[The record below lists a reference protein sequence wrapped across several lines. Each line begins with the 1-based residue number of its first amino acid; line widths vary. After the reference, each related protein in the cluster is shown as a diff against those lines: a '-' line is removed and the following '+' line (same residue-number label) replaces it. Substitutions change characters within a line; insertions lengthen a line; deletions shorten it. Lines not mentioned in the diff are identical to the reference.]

1 MKPNRTH
8 GTIAVIGGGPAG
20 MMAAIQAAMSGAD
33 VELYER
39 NDRVGKKLLSTG
51 NGKCNFS
58 NTRMTKDAYY
68 GSCVSFYHDLYD
80 QFGVSETIDF
90 FSQSGMLIK
99 DRQGYLYPLSN
110 QASTV
115 LDVMRFALERYGITV
130 HTDCM
135 VEALHADRQTN
146 RIQVTAT
153 GSRLPKQTRKYY
165 DALILACGG
174 MAAPKTG
181 SDGNGY
187 TLAKSLGH
195 HITEIVPALVQLR
208 CEEDYLKSVAG
219 VRIEAALTL
228 RIDEKVRSRVQ
239 GELQL
244 TDYGISGIPV
254 FQFSREAAY
263 ALLHKKKVSV
273 GIDFLPGYEEEAY
286 SRLWKERFRA
296 MEDQTLI
303 QFLTGISNKKIN
315 QLMIRLCG
323 CSEQDHVKD
332 LPASARRQIAA
343 LYRNLTL
350 HISKT
355 NGFEQAQVCAG
366 GIPAGELTARLE
378 SKYVP
383 HLFMAGEIIDMDG
396 ICGGYNLQWAF
407 TSGAIAGR
415 AAAES
420 IRADGKQPD
429 GESKV
434 SQLPVKN
441 IDKRRSDDQ
450 NQ

>member
-1 MKPNRTH
+1 
-8 GTIAVIGGGPAG
+8 
-20 MMAAIQAAMSGAD
+20 
-33 VELYER
+33 
-39 NDRVGKKLLSTG
+39 
-51 NGKCNFS
+51 
-58 NTRMTKDAYY
+58 
-68 GSCVSFYHDLYD
+68 
-80 QFGVSETIDF
+80 
-90 FSQSGMLIK
+90 
-99 DRQGYLYPLSN
+99 
-110 QASTV
+110 
-115 LDVMRFALERYGITV
+115 
-130 HTDCM
+130 
-135 VEALHADRQTN
+135 
-146 RIQVTAT
+146 
-153 GSRLPKQTRKYY
+153 
-165 DALILACGG
+165 
-174 MAAPKTG
+174 
-181 SDGNGY
+181 
-187 TLAKSLGH
+187 
-195 HITEIVPALVQLR
+195 
-208 CEEDYLKSVAG
+208 
-219 VRIEAALTL
+219 
-228 RIDEKVRSRVQ
+228 
-239 GELQL
+239 
-244 TDYGISGIPV
+244 
-254 FQFSREAAY
+254 
-263 ALLHKKKVSV
+263 
-273 GIDFLPGYEEEAY
+273 
-286 SRLWKERFRA
+286 
-296 MEDQTLI
+296 
-303 QFLTGISNKKIN
+303 
-315 QLMIRLCG
+315 MIMLCG

-420 IRADGKQPD
+420 IRAYGKQPD